1 MEVTHIEDYKQR
13 TFQKRLDEQGKPEI
27 EAKYPEKKSKGRP
40 KLLVIDRMNDD
51 QEIDELENWM
61 NNYD

>member
-1 MEVTHIEDYKQR
+1 MEVTHREDYKQR

-40 KLLVIDRMNDD
+40 ALLAADKLK
-51 QEIDELENWM
+51 DELEM
-61 NNYD
+61 EALKEVSNYD